1 MDTPPTS
8 HDTSHSLNK
17 PAIGVLLV
25 HGLNGSRRDFA
36 ELELALQ
43 DRGMLTNNM
52 LLPGHGTHIREV
64 LSLGW
69 QDWADAVR
77 AELIALKQRCDVVF
91 IVGHSLGGSLALHMA
106 AHEEV
111 AGIVIMCAPLHM
123 HPLVHLGVHIAKHF
137 TAMVPTIRKD
147 VHDLGARHKYARDS
161 YHWTSMRPVASLLQ
175 F

>member
-17 PAIGVLLV
+17 PTIGVLLV

-64 LSLGW
+64 VSLGW

-91 IVGHSLGGSLALHMA
+91 IVGHSLGGSLTLHIA

-111 AGIVIMCAPLHM
+111 AGIFIIFAPPHM
-123 HPLVHLGVHIAKHF
+123 HPLIRLGGRVVKHF
-137 TAMVPTIRKD
+137 TPLVSTVRED
-147 VHDLGARHKYARDS
+147 GRGTGARPRVSREAC
-161 YHWTSMRPVASLLQ
+161 
-175 F
+175 

>member
-17 PAIGVLLV
+17 PTIGVLLV
-25 HGLNGSRRDFA
+25 HGLNGGRRDFA

-52 LLPGHGTHIREV
+52 LLPGHVTHIREV

-91 IVGHSLGGSLALHMA
+91 IVGHSLGGSLTLHIA

-111 AGIVIMCAPLHM
+111 AGS
-123 HPLVHLGVHIAKHF
+123 VHIVDALPH
-137 TAMVPTIRKD
+137 
-147 VHDLGARHKYARDS
+147 H
-161 YHWTSMRPVASLLQ
+161 SLVLLLAGR
-175 F
+175 

>member
-64 LSLGW
+64 LSVGW
-69 QDWADAVR
+69 QDWADAVCG
-77 AELIALKQRCDVVF
+77 ELYAVRQRCGVGF
-91 IVGHSLGGSLALHMA
+91 IVGHSWGGLLTLG
-106 AHEEV
+106 
-111 AGIVIMCAPLHM
+111 
-123 HPLVHLGVHIAKHF
+123 
-137 TAMVPTIRKD
+137 
-147 VHDLGARHKYARDS
+147 
-161 YHWTSMRPVASLLQ
+161 
-175 F
+175 

>member
-17 PAIGVLLV
+17 PTIGVLLV

-77 AELIALKQRCDVVF
+77 AELNALKQRCDVVF
-91 IVGHSLGGSLALHMA
+91 IVGHSLGGSLTLHIA
-106 AHEEV
+106 AKEKHLVTFHRSYHVIMKDYDREEV
-111 AGIVIMCAPLHM
+111 LAKTTAFILH
-123 HPLVHLGVHIAKHF
+123 HSGRAKPHKRNTDQ
-137 TAMVPTIRKD
+137 TA
-147 VHDLGARHKYARDS
+147 
-161 YHWTSMRPVASLLQ
+161 
-175 F
+175 